1 MVFTAYQLVW
11 PVLFQVTI
19 KAGTHWPKRWTNETL
34 TQTSWGTNLFGQRLV
49 RFSLRVS
56 AV

>member
-1 MVFTAYQLVW
+1 MVFIAYQLVW